1 MQHRLRLLPAL
12 LGVLLSAT
20 AHAADPQYF
29 PLSRGVTPAAIALLD
44 DGRLWYVSA
53 GTGSLGRLDPQ
64 SGQDEQVSLGK
75 GSLPRAVIAGA
86 DGSAWVADSGLNAI
100 VRVDPERLGTEVIR
114 LPDNAPDA
122 GLDSIVQDDDDE
134 IWFTGENG
142 YFGRLDPDSR
152 QLQVWQAPG
161 GKGPHGLAVTP
172 DGQVWYVSSDD
183 NSINHIDTLSGSVT
197 RYPLPVANSA
207 PLQLGA
213 DSIGR
218 LWISQSGNGQLSRF
232 DPSDGSWQHWPL
244 PGAQAQPCAIFV
256 DSMDRV
262 WLSDIAG
269 NAILRFDPQS
279 ARFTSYPS
287 DRADARVRQLTGRPG
302 AVWGAESGTDRL
314 LVIRE

>member
-1 MQHRLRLLPAL
+1 MPHHLRLLPAL
-12 LGVLLSAT
+12 LGILLSAT
-20 AHAADPQYF
+20 AHAAAPEYF
-29 PLSRGVTPAAIALLD
+29 PLSRGVSPDAIALLD
-44 DGRLWYVSA
+44 DGRLWYASA

-75 GSLPRAVIAGA
+75 GSLPRAVVAGA

-114 LPDNAPDA
+114 LPADAADA

-152 QLQVWQAPG
+152 QVQVWKAPG

-197 RYPLPVANSA
+197 RYQLPTASSS
-207 PLQLGA
+207 PLQVGA

-218 LWISQSGNGQLSRF
+218 LWVSQSGNGQLSRF
-232 DPSDGSWQHWPL
+232 DPSDGSWKQWSL
-244 PGAQAQPCAIFV
+244 PGAQAQPCAIYV
-256 DSMDRV
+256 DAMDRV

-269 NAILRFDPQS
+269 NTILRFDPQS
-279 ARFTSYPS
+279 ARFTPYPS

-302 AVWGAESGTDRL
+302 VVWGAESGTDRL